1 VKLDQWDLLP
11 QEEGRKDQTQIMNH
25 LNKAFPDPTGSS
37 TISDLDHK
45 DLLDHQVSVANLE
58 DLAGLEHQGNPDHL
72 GQLDLLE
79 ILDHQEH
86 VVHPEKMEPLEH
98 QESQDHQVNQ
108 VFKDQSVPLVSQ
120 DNKGPSDTRENQEG
134 LE

>member
-1 VKLDQWDLLP
+1 
-11 QEEGRKDQTQIMNH
+11 M
-25 LNKAFPDPTGSS
+25 
-37 TISDLDHK
+37 ISDRDHK
-45 DLLDHQVSVANLE
+45 DLLDHQELVVNLE
-58 DLAGLEHQGNPDHL
+58 DLERVDHL
-72 GQLDLLE
+72 ETSEDQGQLDLME